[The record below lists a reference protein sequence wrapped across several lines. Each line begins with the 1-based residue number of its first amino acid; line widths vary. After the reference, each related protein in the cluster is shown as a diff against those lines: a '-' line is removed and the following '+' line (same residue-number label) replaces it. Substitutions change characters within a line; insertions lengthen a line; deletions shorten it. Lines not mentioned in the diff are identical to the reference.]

1 MPLPQG
7 AFLAIVRAQQEH
19 NLPGSFFAFLM
30 FFFDQLFST
39 DKPARQDSAP
49 SSATQA
55 AIEEALSFDG
65 PPDSLI
71 SIAGRTYLYF
81 AGSGYLGLQADPEV
95 LAATC
100 EAVLRYGVGTATT
113 RAAFT
118 SPPVFEVERRIAD
131 MLGTERALYT
141 ASGYTANQ
149 ILLEAIGGTYER
161 IFIDEASHYSLFDA
175 VRRVHGTQHGNR
187 CQPIPFRHRDVND
200 LKEKLD
206 GNLQFNHRP
215 LVISDGVFS
224 FQGTVAPVRAYLEL
238 LNDYDGSSLWLDD
251 AHGFG
256 VLGKQ
261 GRGVYENFDID
272 TALVNRTLQ
281 DAADDLGFSG
291 HEEIGTKLYLSLSLG
306 KAVGGG
312 GGVLPGSESF
322 IQRLKDRSAV
332 FFGASAPA
340 SPVAAATAKALAML
354 VEPTLRNDLRR
365 NAKYLKQQ
373 LRSIGLSLE
382 GQGDDGEIPIVT
394 ISLGSAMN
402 MRRIQKELSQQS
414 VLISYLPRH
423 AGLNSQGALRIAVFA
438 THTKEMIDELVAAL
452 KKVL

>member
-1 MPLPQG
+1 
-7 AFLAIVRAQQEH
+7 
-19 NLPGSFFAFLM
+19 M
-30 FFFDQLFST
+30 FFFDKIFSS
-39 DKPARQDSAP
+39 DKPSRTDSAP
-49 SSATQA
+49 QTATQA

-71 SIAGRTYLYF
+71 SIAGRSYLYF

-118 SPPVFEVERRIAD
+118 SPPVFEVERRIAE

-149 ILLEAIGGTYER
+149 ILLEALEGTYER
-161 IFIDEASHYSLFDA
+161 IFVDEASHYSLFDA
-175 VRRVHGTQHGNR
+175 IRRVHGSKF
-187 CQPIPFRHRDVND
+187 QPVSFRHRDVGD

-224 FQGTVAPVRAYLEL
+224 FTGTAAPVRDYLDL
-238 LNDYDGSSLWLDD
+238 LADYDGASFWLDD

-256 VLGKQ
+256 VLGGQ
-261 GRGVYENFDID
+261 GRGTFEHFNID
-272 TALVNRTLQ
+272 TALVNQTLQ
-281 DAADDLGFSG
+281 DASDDFGLT
-291 HEEIGTKLYLSLSLG
+291 EQKEDITTRLYLSFSLG
-306 KAVGGG
+306 KAAGGSG
-312 GGVLPGSESF
+312 GTIPGSESF
-322 IQRLKDRSAV
+322 IQRLKDRSSIY
-332 FFGASAPA
+332 FGASAPA
-340 SPVAAATAKALAML
+340 SPVAAATAKALSMM
-354 VEPTLRNDLRR
+354 VVPDLRESLHR
-365 NAKYLKQQ
+365 NATYLKRE
-373 LRSIGLSLE
+373 LLAVGLAIEEESLDT
-382 GQGDDGEIPIVT
+382 GIPIV
-394 ISLGSAMN
+394 SVSPGSAMN

-414 VLISYLPRH
+414 ILVSYLPRH
-423 AGLNSQGALRIAVFA
+423 AGLNSQGAIRMAVFA
-438 THTKEMIDELVAAL
+438 THSKEMIDELVAVM